1 MLFTSCVPISCV
13 GVSSVQGYL
22 HLLLGD
28 PLGRKKG
35 PSDPL
40 GPSDPR
46 GNNLSGVK
54 VVVQIFSP

>member
-28 PLGRKKG
+28 PLGLIG

-40 GPSDPR
+40 GPSDPIIYPGCAKIR
-46 GNNLSGVK
+46 AWR
-54 VVVQIFSP
+54 

>member
-28 PLGRKKG
+28 PLG
-35 PSDPL
+35 PS
-40 GPSDPR
+40 
-46 GNNLSGVK
+46 
-54 VVVQIFSP
+54 VVAHQRQDR